1 MAMKYFS
8 KRQRYFLTLVPILST
23 IIFAEA
29 TINEMEKFNTPD

>member
-1 MAMKYFS
+1 MALKNCLKIFFNLCFNSQYH
-8 KRQRYFLTLVPILST
+8 T